1 MAQEPTCNRCGSN
14 ELMDGSLNSSGQV
27 RFRPEEVKFLN
38 LRTADISVK
47 TRICMACGSIDLEG
61 DIEKLKLLRS

>member
-1 MAQEPTCNRCGSN
+1 MAQKPTCNRCGSD
-14 ELMDGSLNSSGQV
+14 ELVGGKLNSSGQV
-27 RFRPEEVKFLN
+27 RFRPEEVKFFN

-47 TRICMACGSIDLEG
+47 TRICMACGSINLEG